1 LIERWVRLGP
11 VDVTAAQALERA
23 QAMLAAVG
31 GGSPPLLAWSRALAP
46 ALVLGRAAGR
56 APADEEACRQ
66 AGVELLRR
74 ASGGG
79 PVLWDAGLLALD
91 VALPRGH
98 RLVLDDVVA
107 TYAFLGDAIARG
119 LSALGAPARVV
130 SVSEARAAGPEAA
143 ALAARACFGGLSPFE
158 VIVAE
163 RKVVGLAQVRR
174 SAGALLQAG
183 IALRLDAGRLAG
195 LLDLPTGE
203 RALLAAALAA
213 RAGRLEA
220 ALPGV
225 AADAVI
231 AAVERALA
239 DGNGIEIVGGRLP

>member
-1 LIERWVRLGP
+1 VE
-11 VDVTAAQALERA
+11 VTAAAALERA
-23 QAMLAAVG
+23 EAMLAAVG
-31 GGSPPLLAWSRALAP
+31 AGSPPLLAWSRAVAP
-46 ALVLGRAAGR
+46 AVVLGRAAGR
-56 APADEEACRQ
+56 APADEAACRG

-74 ASGGG
+74 SSGGG

-107 TYAFLGDAIARG
+107 TYAFLGETIARG

-130 SVSEARAAGPEAA
+130 SLGEARAAGPEAA
-143 ALAARACFGGLSPFE
+143 ALAARACFGGLSPYE
-158 VIVAE
+158 VIVDE

-174 SAGALLQAG
+174 SEGALLQAG
-183 IALRLDAGRLAG
+183 IALRLDAPGLAD

-203 RALLAAALAA
+203 RAVLAAALSA
-213 RAGRLEA
+213 RAGGLEA

-225 AADAVI
+225 GADAVI
-231 AAVERALA
+231 AAVERGLAARQRVALE
-239 DGNGIEIVGGRLP
+239 DGALPG